1 MLFKKIRGAAFF
13 AILSISFIHAAEVGI
28 PFGFGG
34 SPFGL
39 GGSQY
44 VGVRIHVTDFY
55 AVQPSVQMSLTEN
68 DNNLGLHVDNLFYLT
83 EMNSLEQ
90 YAGFNV
96 AFNLD
101 DDFRLGGFYGLQHSI
116 NQSVDVYGQ
125 IGLGIDLDPAVV
137 YTANTGLGVIFYI
150 QR

>member
-1 MLFKKIRGAAFF
+1 MLSKKVRSAVVL
-13 AILSISFIHAAEVGI
+13 AILSISFVHAAEVGI
-28 PFGFGG
+28 PFGFG
-34 SPFGL
+34 SSSFGL

-55 AVQPSVQMSLTEN
+55 AVQPSVQLSITEN
-68 DNNLGLHVDNLFYLT
+68 NNNLGIHVDNLFYLF
-83 EMNSLEQ
+83 EMNNLEQ

-101 DDFRLGGFYGLQHSI
+101 EDFRLGGFYGLQHSL
-116 NQSVDVYGQ
+116 NQAVDIYGQ
-125 IGLGIDLDPAVV
+125 IGLGIDIDPAEV

-150 QR
+150 LR